1 MVDFFKDAPSVKIYV
16 KPDIVQFEREIQA
29 RQEPAILKGLID
41 DWPILE
47 IAKQGPKLFC
57 DFLKSQATSEPMK
70 TYLGPHE
77 MGGRFSY
84 SEDAIGR
91 NFDYCQMNFS
101 SFADRLMAEHSA
113 PNPAFLY
120 AGSLDLNRYFP
131 QLLSDISV
139 PLISSEYAPRAAMW
153 IGNRTIIPAHWD
165 EPDNMA
171 CVIAG
176 RRRFTLLP
184 IDQIG
189 NLYFGPFEN
198 TLAGQQTSMVDFDNP
213 DFERFPR
220 FRNAQHHAMAADLEA
235 GDILYMPNLWIHHVR
250 SLESF
255 GLMINFW
262 WGAPDSDVNDLPY
275 YALIHAMLA
284 LKDRSYREKQKWQS
298 LFEHYVFQSENPLA
312 HVPIPARGVFAG
324 FTPQTRAYARQM
336 IMRILKSKE

>member
-139 PLISSEYAPRAAMW
+139 PLISSEYAPRAAMR

-165 EPDNMA
+165 EPDHIA
-171 CVIAG
+171 CV
-176 RRRFTLLP
+176 
-184 IDQIG
+184 
-189 NLYFGPFEN
+189 
-198 TLAGQQTSMVDFDNP
+198 
-213 DFERFPR
+213 
-220 FRNAQHHAMAADLEA
+220 
-235 GDILYMPNLWIHHVR
+235 PNLWIHHVR